1 MKKGKSRTRRA
12 RANIVR
18 RDAARTRREV
28 GRGYDPKR
36 YDKPVSEDR

>member
-18 RDAARTRREV
+18 RDAARIRREA
-28 GRGYDPKR
+28 GSSYDQKR
-36 YDKPVSEDR
+36 YDKPVSEER